1 MKNKL
6 VYLFFAVTAL
16 LCCFTVCAFAGFDLS
31 EDEILELEPVEN
43 LEECYASGDVDG
55 NGAIKADDA
64 RTILRVSVNLE
75 NIDTSSFMKA
85 DVDGDGKITAKDA
98 RTALR
103 YAVGLDKLPQH
114 DVEEIVIIPAT
125 CETEGL
131 TVKICKT
138 CLKIYAKITVPA
150 KEDGHVTTGRWVTV
164 KAPNCSE
171 EGLGQL
177 KCVFCSAVVKEE
189 VLPKLK
195 THSGDWLY
203 PDGKSCTD
211 VHIRKRSC
219 SICGIE
225 ETEEINPRGGCQY
238 KWIIIKDK
246 TCTENGYRI
255 EKCDYCGKER
265 DLNNADNIVKATGHL
280 YERELLIKEATCTE
294 PGIIA
299 DQCVN
304 CQETINT
311 RELVPTGH
319 NFDNIH
325 YKVTKEPT
333 CSQEGSADVF
343 CIECS
348 TSATLTLPK
357 KEHTLT
363 EEWTVT
369 KEPTCTEAGEKTG
382 VCKYCEEVTEEI
394 APTGHTVTKWE
405 NTKPATCAE
414 AGLRTGYCE
423 ACGESTVTEEIAPL
437 PHTFDKRYI
446 YVASGV
452 ACKGVWEGYYKCTV
466 CGAHSA
472 TFENDQKECSSSYY
486 KNTAVVTEATCTTKK
501 TVVDICDYCK
511 ENIKGTERVSGTALG
526 HSYSNDWNVLVAAT
540 CTENGK
546 AEVKCVRCDA
556 TTVKVIEKLG
566 HTPGEWNTVT
576 APTCTED
583 GSAKAKCIRCD
594 VEATKTL
601 EKLGHKL
608 GEKEVFVAP
617 TCTEDGTG
625 GKSCVRCDYKETEIL
640 EKLGH
645 ELGEWTETKA
655 PTCTEDGALTAKCT
669 RCDLTE
675 TKIVEKLGHE
685 PGEWIETKAP
695 TCTEDGILTSKC
707 SRCDD
712 FDTKTVAKLGHELG
726 EWTETKAPSCSE
738 EGELTAECS
747 RCGGTETKPVE
758 KLPHTPGEWVVISE
772 ATCLTGEISAKICT
786 VCNET
791 VETKTGATAAHTEK
805 KAVIAGSEYTDESG
819 NLCIRYN
826 VICSVCQSVITE
838 NLSAEKVVVEGNGIT
853 VTFAD
858 GCSTSAGGEVTFT
871 INSDSSHFVMI
882 TYGNEGATEIL
893 TENGGSYSF
902 TIPEDLT
909 DSETV
914 TIIIL

>member
-16 LCCFTVCAFAGFDLS
+16 LCCFTVCAFAGYDI
-31 EDEILELEPVEN
+31 DKDAILELDTVED
-43 LEECYASGDVDG
+43 LEECYATGDVDS
-55 NGAIKADDA
+55 NGEIRADDA
-64 RTILRVSVNLE
+64 RTILRVAVKLE
-75 NIDTSSFMKA
+75 NIDTSAFMKA

-98 RTALR
+98 RQALR
-103 YAVGLDKLPQH
+103 YAVDLEDMPEH
-114 DVEEIVIIPAT
+114 DIEEFVIVPAT

-138 CLKIYAKITVPA
+138 CVKIYAKVTVPA
-150 KEDGHVTTGRWVTV
+150 KENGHVTGAWVTV

-189 VLPKLK
+189 VLPRLK
-195 THSGDWLY
+195 THSGEWIY

-211 VHIRKRSC
+211 VHTRIRTC
-219 SICGIE
+219 SVCGIE

-238 KWIIIKDK
+238 KWIIVKQK

-348 TSATLTLPK
+348 TSTTLTLPK

-452 ACKGVWEGYYKCTV
+452 ACKGVWEGYYKCKV
-466 CGAHSA
+466 CGAHSVL
-472 TFENDQKECSSSYY
+472 FENDQINCSSAYY
-486 KNTAVVTEATCTTKK
+486 KNTRIVTEATCNTKK
-501 TVVDICDYCK
+501 VIVDVCDYCK
-511 ENIKGTERVSGTALG
+511 EDIKGTERASGTALG

-566 HTPGEWNTVT
+566 HTPGEWETTVS
-576 APTCTED
+576 PTCTED
-583 GSAKAKCIRCD
+583 GSAVAKCIRCD
-594 VEATKTL
+594 VTATKTL
-601 EKLGHKL
+601 EKLGHKM
-608 GEKEVFVAP
+608 GEKEIFVEPTCTDDGTSGKKCVRCDYTETETLEKLGHEFTEWTETVAP
-617 TCTEDGTG
+617 TCTEDGTLTA
-625 GKSCVRCDYKETEIL
+625 SCTRCGL
-640 EKLGH
+640 EEEKTVSKLGH
-645 ELGEWTETKA
+645 DSGEWTEIKA
-655 PTCTEDGALTAKCT
+655 PTCSE
-669 RCDLTE
+669 E
-675 TKIVEKLGHE
+675 
-685 PGEWIETKAP
+685 
-695 TCTEDGILTSKC
+695 GILTSVC
-707 SRCDD
+707 SRCNEAD
-712 FDTKTVAKLGHELG
+712 
-726 EWTETKAPSCSE
+726 
-738 EGELTAECS
+738 
-747 RCGGTETKPVE
+747 TKPVE
-758 KLPHTPGEWVVISE
+758 KLPHTPGDWVVISE
-772 ATCLTGEISAKICT
+772 ATCLTGEVSAKLCT
-786 VCNET
+786 VCNEA
-791 VETKTGATAAHTEK
+791 VETKTGETSEHTEAK
-805 KAVIAGSEYTDESG
+805 SVIAGSEYTDENG
-819 NLCIRYN
+819 NLCVRYN
-826 VICSVCQSVITE
+826 VICSVCQSILTE
-838 NLSAEKVVVEGNGIT
+838 NLSETKVIVEGNGIT

-858 GCSTSAGGEVTFT
+858 SCNTAAGGEITFT

-882 TYGNEGATEIL
+882 TYGNEGATDIL